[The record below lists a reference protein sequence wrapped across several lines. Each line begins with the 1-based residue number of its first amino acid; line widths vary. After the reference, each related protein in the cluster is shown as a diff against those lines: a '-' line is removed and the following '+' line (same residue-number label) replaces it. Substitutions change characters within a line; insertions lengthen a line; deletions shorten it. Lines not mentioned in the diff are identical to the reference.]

1 MLLINKGTSKQESAK
16 KHPCHVQISIPC
28 FKNREATVTTSEAI
42 ISCPKLDCTEGQVK
56 TKDLESDLDRNE
68 RGFNSK
74 DGTRDHTLLE
84 PSAALIVVEASSK
97 KNRYVGVT
105 IVIT

>member
-16 KHPCHVQISIPC
+16 KHPSHVQISIPC
-28 FKNREATVTTSEAI
+28 FKDREAT
-42 ISCPKLDCTEGQVK
+42 GQVK